1 MKTTTTQTKIK
12 NITRHKTALLVTED
26 DLLVDLAYHNVPP
39 SLLIKFS
46 ERIVQPLYN
55 GNLTAAIQDLLQK
68 ALIEQEI
75 IHVNKIHVEN
85 YVQAQQ

>member
-46 ERIVQPLYN
+46 ERIVQPIYN
-55 GNLTAAIQDLLQK
+55 GNLTAAIQDLIQK
-68 ALIEQEI
+68 ALSEQEP
-75 IHVNKIHVEN
+75 IHVQITPTEN
-85 YVQAQQ
+85 YF

>member
-1 MKTTTTQTKIK
+1 MKTVTITQTRTK
-12 NITRHKTALLVTED
+12 NITKRKTALLVTED

-46 ERIVQPLYN
+46 ERIVQPYYN

-68 ALIEQEI
+68 ALTEQEP
-75 IHVNKIHVEN
+75 IHVHITNASCI
-85 YVQAQQ
+85 QA